1 MLLQDPMK
9 EVPPS
14 IVPFTDRFRLAVR
27 ARLIQFGITPY
38 RFCTD
43 TLLCTEW
50 YLNRILDGTYIPWDE
65 LGLGLK
71 LEFIEKIH
79 DQLNE
84 KVGTELLA
92 FKDRI
97 ESLLE
102 QRGY

>member
-27 ARLIQFGITPY
+27 ARLIQLGITPY

-50 YLNRILDGTYIPWDE
+50 HLNRILDGTRIPSLE
-65 LGLGLK
+65 LASDIMIRLGMDFR
-71 LEFIEKIH
+71 FILASPTDVKPFSVAKRGRPR
-79 DQLNE
+79 
-84 KVGTELLA
+84 KVP
-92 FKDRI
+92 
-97 ESLLE
+97 
-102 QRGY
+102 